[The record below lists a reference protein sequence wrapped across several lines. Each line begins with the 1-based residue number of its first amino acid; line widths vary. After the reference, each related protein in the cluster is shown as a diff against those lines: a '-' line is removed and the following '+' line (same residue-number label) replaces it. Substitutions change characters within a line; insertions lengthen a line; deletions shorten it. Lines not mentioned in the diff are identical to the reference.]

1 MARID
6 LQRNHGTIQP
16 GQRDRQRSVS
26 TDFDERAGC
35 LGGQRNESLDD
46 LRVAEKVLAVLMPAV
61 MMSGQGMSLHDC

>member
-6 LQRNHGTIQP
+6 LQRNHGTIQR

-26 TDFDERAGC
+26 TGFDERAGG